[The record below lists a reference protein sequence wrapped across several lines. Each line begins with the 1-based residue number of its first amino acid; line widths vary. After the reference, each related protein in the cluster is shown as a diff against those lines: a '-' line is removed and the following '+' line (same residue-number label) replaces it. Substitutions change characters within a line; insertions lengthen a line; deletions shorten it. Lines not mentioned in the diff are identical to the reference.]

1 MSFSGIFAT
10 DTYGLSV
17 AALTP
22 AHIPPHTCHKCSG
35 RHGPLKL
42 LSDSLCEP
50 DPCNTKG
57 HDKRPLDF
65 SVVLFSCHNL
75 THGLSVTSQMRP
87 WHLGHLS
94 AARASFSDRLTWH
107 RVVGHRWQLDQ
118 EVCSLCSDLR
128 DGRISFRPLL
138 QWLLPSARP
147 IVLHHSNVTFKSNW
161 CCELVVFRILLWQ
174 QLTTIKTENS
184 NIDKQYAYKI
194 HDP

>member
-1 MSFSGIFAT
+1 MVDNFIYISLIFEVSFSCIFAA

-22 AHIPPHTCHKCSG
+22 AHIPTHTCHKCSG

-42 LSDSLCEP
+42 LSDSQSEP

-65 SVVLFSCHNL
+65 SVVLFSRHNL

-107 RVVGHRWQLDQ
+107 RAVGHRWQLDQ
-118 EVCSLCSDLR
+118 EVCSLGSDLR
-128 DGRISFRPLL
+128 DGRISFNPLL
-138 QWLLPSARP
+138 QKPLDSARP
-147 IVLHHSNVTFKSNW
+147 SVLITAIWPLKATGGVNLDCFAV
-161 CCELVVFRILLWQ
+161 LWQ
-174 QLTTIKTENS
+174 QLKTV
-184 NIDKQYAYKI
+184 QT
-194 HDP
+194 